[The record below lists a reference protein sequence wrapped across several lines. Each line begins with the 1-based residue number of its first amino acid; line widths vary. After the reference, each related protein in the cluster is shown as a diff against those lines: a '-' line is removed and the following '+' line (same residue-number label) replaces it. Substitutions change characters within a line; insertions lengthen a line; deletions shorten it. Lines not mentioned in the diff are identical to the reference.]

1 MLDITNHQGNA
12 NQNPNEESINTCQNG
27 SHQKKKKREREITS
41 TEEDVE
47 KRKPL
52 YIISRNVNK

>member
-1 MLDITNHQGNA
+1 MARI
-12 NQNPNEESINTCQNG
+12 
-27 SHQKKKKREREITS
+27 KKKKKKKEITS